1 MTDEPLITN
10 LDEAKEALDEAIA
23 SIQGTVDF
31 YSRRSE
37 DAKRDLREHEGKLYA
52 LKRIRR
58 RMDPPV
64 KLEAVPS
71 AAPEVAA

>member
-1 MTDEPLITN
+1 MSDELITT
-10 LDEAKEALDEAIA
+10 LDEAKAALDEDIA
-23 SIQGTVDF
+23 TIQSTVDF

-37 DAKRDLREHEGKLYA
+37 DAKRDLREHESKLWA

-64 KLEAVPS
+64 RLEAV
-71 AAPEVAA
+71 AASEPEAA